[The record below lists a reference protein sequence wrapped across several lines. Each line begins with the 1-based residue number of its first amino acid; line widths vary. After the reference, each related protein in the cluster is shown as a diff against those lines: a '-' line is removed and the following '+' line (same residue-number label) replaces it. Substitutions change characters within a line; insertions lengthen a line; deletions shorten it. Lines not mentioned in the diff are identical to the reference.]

1 MTVSF
6 LSKRVLNPQ
15 KDDQLK
21 LNREV
26 MYLRKKKD
34 KGIILEGDNKMSV
47 YSYVDASHGVHSDM
61 KSHGGC
67 MIGIGK
73 GPIFAKIY
81 TQKLNTKSST
91 ESELVLL

>member
-1 MTVSF
+1 
-6 LSKRVLNPQ
+6 
-15 KDDQLK
+15 
-21 LNREV
+21 
-26 MYLRKKKD
+26 
-34 KGIILEGDNKMSV
+34 MSV
-47 YSYVDASHGVHSDM
+47 YSYVDASRGVHSDM
-61 KSHGGC
+61 KSHSGC